1 MSMFWWCVFL
11 FSSRRRHTICAL
23 VTGVQTCALPIFDL
37 MLGPVARHDNQLGHA
52 SPSSVSCRRR
62 YVARCAP
69 NQALL
74 SAALGTKGE
83 YAMGLSQQQLNAGID
98 ALADRDAT
106 FARARGTAG
115 YTEQRIRAPGSPTL
129 PRTIVGARTSTRLN
143 SRHSSARR

>member
-1 MSMFWWCVFL
+1 MDMA
-11 FSSRRRHTICAL
+11 RRARAAAAAQREQL
-23 VTGVQTCALPIFDL
+23 VEARVADILHHGQAGVAFDL

-98 ALADRDAT
+98 ALAERDANLD
-106 FARARGTAG
+106 RK
-115 YTEQRIRAPGSPTL
+115 
-129 PRTIVGARTSTRLN
+129 STRLN
-143 SRHSSARR
+143 SSH

>member
-1 MSMFWWCVFL
+1 
-11 FSSRRRHTICAL
+11 
-23 VTGVQTCALPIFDL
+23 

-83 YAMGLSQQQLNAGID
+83 YVMGLSQQQLNAGID
-98 ALADRDAT
+98 ALAERDAN
-106 FARARGTAG
+106 FARALGNAG
-115 YTEQRIRAPGSPTL
+115 RSEEHTSELQSLMRISYA
-129 PRTIVGARTSTRLN
+129 VFCFKHKN
-143 SRHSSARR
+143 N